1 VSVPFEY
8 QLGDPII
15 YCRRKLSLID
25 DEICWR
31 RGDTMGQFDGRHL
44 SPVRL
49 VILGVLVV
57 GVVFASLRGWNWFQE
72 NRALA
77 SVTAPGFAG
86 YVDVT
91 ATPQLPFEDPENKAS
106 RDAVLAFVVATPGHA
121 CEPSWG
127 AAYSLD
133 EAAEQLDLDRRIARL
148 QQNGG
153 AAIVSFG
160 GQANTEL
167 ALSCTSAAALYG
179 AYHDVVTRYHL
190 TAIDIDIEGA
200 ALNDIAATQRRA
212 AAIAKLQRA
221 DGVEVWLTLPV
232 ARTGLTAA
240 GEQMVAATLAG
251 GVRLAGVNVMT
262 MDFGDLPSNETMSE
276 AAEQAL
282 NAAHAQ
288 VRSLFRAAGEKL
300 TSVEA
305 WQHLGATVM
314 IGQNDVAGEIFGLLD
329 AQRVHDFAAQ
339 HRLGRVSLWSLNR
352 DRACSGNYPDV
363 TIVSDACSGVKQNAG
378 AFAEALG
385 GAGRVA
391 PMASHRA
398 SPSGDPR
405 VTPSDDPATSPY
417 PIWQTDQVYVAG
429 ARVVWHHNVYVAKWW
444 TSGDVPDNPLRSGD
458 ATPWTLIGPVLP
470 GESPLPSPTVPAGT
484 YPEWKINKIY
494 TAGDR
499 VMFEGRAFVAQW
511 WTQGDSPSTPG
522 TASAPSPW
530 LPLTEQ
536 QILQAIGDSSAPAS
550 AVPPQEP

>member
-1 VSVPFEY
+1 
-8 QLGDPII
+8 LI
-15 YCRRKLSLID
+15 RRFVTVM
-25 DEICWR
+25 
-31 RGDTMGQFDGRHL
+31 GDTVGQFEGRHL

-49 VILGVLVV
+49 VIFGILVV
-57 GVVFASLRGWNWFQE
+57 GVVFASFRGWNWFQE

-77 SVTAPGFAG
+77 SVGAPGFAG

-91 ATPQLPFEDPENKAS
+91 ATPQLPFESPENKAS
-106 RDAVLAFVVATPGHA
+106 RDAVLAFVVSTPGHG

-133 EAAEQLDLDRRIARL
+133 QAAEQLDLDRRIARL

-167 ALSCTSAAALYG
+167 ALACTSPTDLYD
-179 AYHDVVTRYHL
+179 AYHEVVTRYHL
-190 TAIDIDIEGA
+190 TAIDLDVEGA
-200 ALNDIAATQRRA
+200 ALDDTAAAQRRA
-212 AAIAKLQRA
+212 EALAKLQRA
-221 DGVEVWLTLPV
+221 DGVEVWLTVPV

-240 GEQMVAATLAG
+240 GQQLVRDTLAG

-262 MDFGDLPSNETMSE
+262 MDYGDLPSNETMGE

-282 NAAHAQ
+282 NAAHSQ
-288 VRSLFRAAGEKL
+288 VRALFDEAGDSL

-314 IGQNDVAGEIFGLLD
+314 IGQNDVSGEVFGLLD
-329 AQRVHDFAAQ
+329 AQRLHDFAAQ

-352 DRACSGNYPDV
+352 DRPCSANYPDV
-363 TIVSDACSGVKQNAG
+363 TIVSDACSGVKQDPG

-385 GAGRVA
+385 GTGHVA
-391 PMASHRA
+391 PMVSS
-398 SPSGDPR
+398 SPSPSSDPT

-417 PIWQTDQVYVAG
+417 PIWQPDQVYLAG
-429 ARVVWHHNVYVAKWW
+429 TRVVWHHNVYVAKWW
-444 TSGDVPDNPLRSGD
+444 TSGDVPDDPLQSGD

-470 GESPLPSPTVPAGT
+470 GESPEPSPTLPAGT
-484 YPEWKINKIY
+484 YPDWKITKVY

-499 VMFEGRAFVAQW
+499 VMFEGHAFVAQW
-511 WTQGDSPSTPG
+511 WTQGDSPATPG

-530 LPLTEQ
+530 LPLTAKQIQ
-536 QILQAIGDSSAPAS
+536 QVLGGSSAPAS
-550 AVPPQEP
+550 AIPPQQP